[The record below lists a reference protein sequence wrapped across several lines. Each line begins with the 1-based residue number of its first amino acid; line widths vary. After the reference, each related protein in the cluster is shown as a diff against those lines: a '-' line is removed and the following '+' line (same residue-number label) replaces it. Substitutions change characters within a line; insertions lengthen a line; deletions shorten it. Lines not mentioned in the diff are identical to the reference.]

1 MENVHYLYVESEH
14 APHKITFWQVSIGF
28 FCGIISVSVYESN
41 FGIETDNTSQKWNF
55 GLEHEVKN
63 QTSNSSKPKKHLKQ
77 VKNMQT
83 PSWDSN
89 LEFCFEAVALNEAP
103 LCCPYVNELLKS
115 LLVCV
120 CQALIGLMKES
131 GRSHMCCIN
140 SVIMGSC
147 KSVFISVHWNNLA
160 ETAVEG
166 GKKIVFI
173 SLCVFLFPL
182 PRCRACTE
190 IVRMPGNEWKKG
202 SGITWGG
209 VSSVSWG

>member
-1 MENVHYLYVESEH
+1 MQHIYIENHLLQKKKSPNSTALERHY
-14 APHKITFWQVSIGF
+14 T
-28 FCGIISVSVYESN
+28 
-41 FGIETDNTSQKWNF
+41 
-55 GLEHEVKN
+55 
-63 QTSNSSKPKKHLKQ
+63 KQ
-77 VKNMQT
+77 HDKLTEN
-83 PSWDSN
+83 D
-89 LEFCFEAVALNEAP
+89 EAP